1 MIKKQ
6 STILLETL
14 TCPSCLQKINN
25 AVKKLDGVDPNSV
38 NILFNASKVKLVY
51 DASVIEIDGIEKA
64 IQSIGYNVIKSTT
77 KAI

>member
-1 MIKKQ
+1 MKKQ

-25 AVKKLDGVDPNSV
+25 TVKKLEGVDVDSV
-38 NILFNASKVKLVY
+38 SILFNASKVKLAY
-51 DASVIEIDGIEKA
+51 DASKIEIEAIEKA
-64 IQSIGYNVIKSTT
+64 IQSIGYGVIKSTT